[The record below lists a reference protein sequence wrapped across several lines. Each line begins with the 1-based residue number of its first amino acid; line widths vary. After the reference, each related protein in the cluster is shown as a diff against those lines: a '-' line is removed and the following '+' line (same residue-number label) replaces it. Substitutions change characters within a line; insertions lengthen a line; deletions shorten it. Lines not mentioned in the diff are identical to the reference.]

1 MVSLRREVAVAAGAD
16 DRHRIDGAAQR
27 VRFIA
32 IIRALAGEAMVRA
45 IFPDEDEARLKEDF
59 FHNTRRGFFV
69 DVGAFEPVRWS
80 QTYALEQRGWNGVL
94 IEPQPDVAA
103 RLRNQRRVPVYE
115 VACSSPANSGKLL
128 PLHLGGGRHAS
139 LREDYYIA
147 GFKDKKLATVEVKV
161 RTLDEI
167 LTAVGAPTPIDFVS
181 IDVEFHEL
189 EVLDGFD
196 LERWR
201 PRLILIEDVAAG
213 LQLHRYLRRRGYKW
227 MRRTGL
233 NGWYVPE
240 DVSISVGLFGRWQF
254 IRKHVLGVP
263 FRRLRDAK
271 RRWFRQ

>member
-1 MVSLRREVAVAAGAD
+1 M
-16 DRHRIDGAAQR
+16 
-27 VRFIA
+27 IA
-32 IIRALAGEAMVRA
+32 IAISTTYRTLIHLIQVFTAVRA
-45 IFPDEDEARLKEDF
+45 IFPDEDEVWLKEDF
-59 FHNTRRGFFV
+59 FRSTQRGFFV
-69 DVGAFEPVRWS
+69 DVGAFEPIEGS
-80 QTYALEQRGWNGVL
+80 QSYALEQRGWNGVL

-115 VACSSPANSGKLL
+115 VACSSPASSGKLL
-128 PLHLGGGRHAS
+128 PLHVGGGMHAS

-147 GFKDKKLATVEVKV
+147 GFKNWKLATVQVKI
-161 RTLDEI
+161 RTLDDI
-167 LTAVGAPTPIDFVS
+167 LTEVGAPIPIDFVS
-181 IDVEFHEL
+181 IDVEFHEI

-227 MRRTGL
+227 VRRTGL

-240 DVSISVGLFGRWQF
+240 DMPVSVSLFGRWQF
-254 IRKHVLGVP
+254 IRKHILGVP

-271 RRWFRQ
+271 RRWVRQ